1 MTNKIAAVWA
11 RVSSV
16 GQQELSPDGQVDRV
30 KKRLTDQGFTIPDG
44 YIFKV
49 VWTSLDLESCPEFR
63 TLKQLIRTQKINAVG
78 FLDRDRIEAVS
89 LQRLLFLS
97 ECKDNHVEPIV
108 CQGAPFISEPEGQLV
123 ELALALGKERS
134 VLRAQSGAKQGLE
147 DRVKK
152 KGLPSTM
159 KSPYGYNWID
169 NKLVPNEFL
178 DNARIIWDMA
188 LKGVRLKAICKE
200 LTSRGILTSHG
211 RSFWSPSSVS
221 TILKNP
227 AYAGRVAALRYE
239 AGTPKKRRKNTFG
252 KTSAKERP
260 PEQWTFLDGLVTQ
273 PVVSMA
279 QYNIVRDRLALNK
292 QYAKRNAKGNY
303 LLRGLIECQICHR
316 TYYGVQR
323 TRCVPGYVCQGAWAQ
338 LYGKK
343 CQAKHISCQKLD
355 DAVKVKIRNFLE
367 HPDIYMAEAV
377 SHIKDAERTK
387 LNLTQSV
394 ADLEKQIRENIIHE
408 KKALRLLSEQAFMD
422 EQKVLLTRRMWLDQE
437 VLKQKKKLAE
447 LDKTQ
452 LDLDS
457 VEAARKELQCKLDT
471 ATDDDWRTIVEA
483 LKVKVYM
490 FGDGTWDIEINIPIA
505 YKPSKISNRWAA
517 RPM

>member
-1 MTNKIAAVWA
+1 
-11 RVSSV
+11 
-16 GQQELSPDGQVDRV
+16 
-30 KKRLTDQGFTIPDG
+30 
-44 YIFKV
+44 
-49 VWTSLDLESCPEFR
+49 
-63 TLKQLIRTQKINAVG
+63 
-78 FLDRDRIEAVS
+78 
-89 LQRLLFLS
+89 
-97 ECKDNHVEPIV
+97 
-108 CQGAPFISEPEGQLV
+108 
-123 ELALALGKERS
+123 
-134 VLRAQSGAKQGLE
+134 
-147 DRVKK
+147 
-152 KGLPSTM
+152 M
-159 KSPYGYNWID
+159 KPPYGYDWID

-188 LKGVRLKAICKE
+188 LKGVRLKTICKE

-323 TRCVPGYVCQGAWAQ
+323 TRYVPGYVCQGAWAQ
-338 LYGKK
+338 LYGKR

-355 DAVKVKIRNFLE
+355 DAVKVKVRNFLE
-367 HPDIYMAEAV
+367 HPDIYMTEAV
-377 SHIKDAERTK
+377 SNIKDAERTK

-408 KKALRLLSEQAFMD
+408 KKALRLLSEQAFKD
-422 EQKVLLTRRMWLDQE
+422 EQKSLLTRRMWLDQE
-437 VLKQKKKLAE
+437 VSKQKKKLAE

-457 VEAARKELQCKLDT
+457 VEAARKELQGKLDT